1 MRSGRTFFLACAVA
15 ITALGACSDD
25 ETSGS
30 GGSGG
35 EASGAGGQGGEG
47 GHVVSGE
54 PLKIMNWNTRN
65 FLNDVNDSSAA
76 EEQLKTTAEYQ
87 AQLTAVASTIET
99 MNPDVV
105 VFAEVE
111 NQAVLDDLLA
121 ELGPEWVDSSVI
133 DSVDPRGID
142 VAAISKFPFTNVV
155 SHKDDEFAVEGT
167 AAPTYK
173 FARDAVEYHFTF
185 RGQPIALVGVHY
197 RSKGPPDDPNKR
209 LAEAQRSRAIAD
221 DLTAANPDL
230 GVVILGDF
238 NDLPDS
244 APYKAVQ
251 GPAADTY
258 RDVALNVAEADR
270 WTFDFMNK
278 LELID
283 HQMANPLMQQ
293 HLDTNEVVI
302 LHSTETEDASDH
314 APMMATYRFE

>member
-1 MRSGRTFFLACAVA
+1 MRSGRTFFLACIGAML
-15 ITALGACSDD
+15 ALGACRDD
-25 ETSGS
+25 ETGS

-35 EASGAGGQGGEG
+35 EAAGAGGQGGEG
-47 GHVVSGE
+47 GHPLTGE

-65 FLNDVNDSSAA
+65 FLNDVNDSSAT
-76 EEQLKTTAEYQ
+76 EEQVKSTAEYQ

-121 ELGPEWVDSSVI
+121 ELGSEWVDSSII

-142 VAAISKFPFTNVV
+142 VAAISKLPFTNVV
-155 SHKDDEFAVEGT
+155 SHGSDMFTVEGT
-167 AAPTYK
+167 QAPAYT

-185 RGQPIALVGVHY
+185 RGQPIVLIGVHY

-221 DLTAANPDL
+221 DLTAANPNL

-251 GPAADTY
+251 GPASDTY
-258 RDVALNVAEADR
+258 RDVAVNVAESDR
-270 WTFDFMNK
+270 WTFDFMGS

-283 HQMANPLMQQ
+283 HQMANPLMTQ
-293 HLDTNEVVI
+293 HLDTKEVVI
-302 LHSTETEDASDH
+302 RHSTETEDASDH